1 MFFHILHHCKL
12 CEEYPTKEALSPLR
26 RASGAYYAL
35 AASTEKPKRG
45 LAYIFDKLQLGKLK
59 VVIAKTFPLEQYADA
74 HRYLESN
81 GQIGRVVVTV

>member
-1 MFFHILHHCKL
+1 MFFQILHHFRL
-12 CEEYPTKEALSPLR
+12 CEEYPTKEALGPLR

-35 AASTEKPKRG
+35 AGSTEKLERG
-45 LAYIFDKLQLGKLK
+45 LDYIFNKLRSGELK
-59 VVIAKTFPLEQYADA
+59 VMITKTYPLKQYTDA